1 MDISAFDDGCNA
13 TRSDLDDRGVLSV
26 TLDRPD
32 KLNAIDDAM
41 QSELTGL
48 FDGVDENEVR
58 CVTVEGAGERAF
70 CAGADID
77 AIADREPAEAIDVTP
92 LFETVA
98 EFPRPTLALVDG
110 YCLGGGLELALACD
124 LRVATS
130 DAAFGFPEI
139 DLGLIPGGG
148 GTQRLVRLVG
158 EGRAKEL
165 VFRGNRIEADR
176 AARWGLVNRSVH
188 PTQFDEVVAEYVSD
202 LASGPPVALKVAKSV
217 LNSAEETSLAA
228 GLAMES
234 QGFGFLTTTD
244 DFAEGRR
251 AFREER
257 DPEFEGQ

>member
-1 MDISAFDDGCNA
+1 MNVSEFDSDCTAIGCA
-13 TRSDLDDRGVLSV
+13 LDDRGVLSV

-41 QSELTGL
+41 RTELTGL
-48 FDGVDENEVR
+48 FDGVDGSDVR

-77 AIADREPAEAIDVTP
+77 AIADRDPAEAIDVTP
-92 LFETVA
+92 LFDVVA
-98 EFPRPTLALVDG
+98 EFPRPTVAVVDG

-124 LRVATS
+124 LRVATT

-139 DLGLIPGGG
+139 DLGLVPGGG

-176 AARWGLVNRSVH
+176 AARWGLVNRAVH
-188 PTQFDEVVAEYVSD
+188 PTEFDEVVEAYASD

-217 LNSAEETSLAA
+217 LNHAEDTSLAA
-228 GLAMES
+228 GTAMES

-244 DFAEGRR
+244 DFEEGRR

-257 DPEFEGQ
+257 DPEFEGR